1 MKKIKLIF
9 IVLSTISLFGVD
21 SVNAQADSEQQFV
34 TIEVTEPTG
43 MGPKAEMIV
52 IDNNGKIA
60 SSELDKVILG
70 EYIETSGKNTVAVHN
85 EIKKWT
91 KKGYKILTYDKEI
104 GVYRQMHGYLLTTIV
119 LVKD

>member
-1 MKKIKLIF
+1 MKKIKLIL
-9 IVLSTISLFGVD
+9 ILLSAISLFGVN

-52 IDNNGKIA
+52 IDNNGKI
-60 SSELDKVILG
+60 
-70 EYIETSGKNTVAVHN
+70 
-85 EIKKWT
+85 
-91 KKGYKILTYDKEI
+91 
-104 GVYRQMHGYLLTTIV
+104 HGYLLTTIV